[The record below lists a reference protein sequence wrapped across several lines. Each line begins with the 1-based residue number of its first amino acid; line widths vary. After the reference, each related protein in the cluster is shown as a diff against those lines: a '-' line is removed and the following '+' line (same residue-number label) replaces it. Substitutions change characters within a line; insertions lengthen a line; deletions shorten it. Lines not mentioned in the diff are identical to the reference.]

1 MIFKET
7 KLQGCFI
14 IEPKVFHDDRG
25 FFYEYYNKHEFE
37 TVIGE
42 KVDFVQDNMS
52 KSSYGVIRGLHF
64 QKGKNSQAKLVS
76 VLEGKVLDI
85 AVDLR
90 KDSKTFGQHFSIE
103 LSQENKRKLFVP
115 KGFAHGFSVLSETA
129 IFAYKCDE
137 YYNKDSED
145 GIVYND
151 ADLAID
157 WQIPKD
163 DVIITSKDI
172 NLPKFKNAYT
182 F

>member
-37 TVIGE
+37 AVIGE

-151 ADLAID
+151 AVLAID